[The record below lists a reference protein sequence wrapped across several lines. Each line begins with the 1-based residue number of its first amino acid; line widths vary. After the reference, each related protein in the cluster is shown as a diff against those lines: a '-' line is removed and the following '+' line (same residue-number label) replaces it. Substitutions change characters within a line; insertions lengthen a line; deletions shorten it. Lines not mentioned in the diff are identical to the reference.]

1 MNKINFVI
9 FGKIKE
15 NSLKDLINEYVK
27 RLSKYAQTSLT
38 ILDDEK
44 ISDENNQKMID
55 KALQLEANKALK
67 IIKDNDYLLILDLH
81 GKSFDTIKFTE
92 KFKSILD
99 ENSSIVVLVG
109 SSYGLDDSLRKRANL
124 ALKLSDM
131 TFTHP
136 ITLLLILEQVFR
148 SFKIL
153 NNETYHK

>member
-15 NSLKDLINEYVK
+15 TSLKDLINEYVK

-67 IIKDNDYLLILDLH
+67 IIKDSDYLIILDLH

-92 KFKSILD
+92 KFKGILD
-99 ENSSIVVLVG
+99 ENSSIVILVG

>member
-9 FGKIKE
+9 FGKVKE
-15 NSLKDLINEYVK
+15 TSLKDLINEYVK

-67 IIKDNDYLLILDLH
+67 IIKDSDYLIILDLH
-81 GKSFDTIKFTE
+81 GKNFDTIKFTE

-136 ITLLLILEQVFR
+136 ITLLLTLEQVFR

>member
-15 NSLKDLINEYVK
+15 TSLKDLINEYVK

-67 IIKDNDYLLILDLH
+67 IIKDSDYLIILDLH
-81 GKSFDTIKFTE
+81 GKNFDTIKFTE

>member
-9 FGKIKE
+9 FGKTKE

-67 IIKDNDYLLILDLH
+67 IIKDSDYLIILDLH
-81 GKSFDTIKFTE
+81 GKCFDTIKFTE
-92 KFKSILD
+92 KFKSILN

>member
-15 NSLKDLINEYVK
+15 TSLKDLINEYVK

-81 GKSFDTIKFTE
+81 GKNFDTMKFTE

-99 ENSSIVVLVG
+99 ENSSIVILVG

-136 ITLLLILEQVFR
+136 ITLLLTLEQVFR

>member
-44 ISDENNQKMID
+44 ISDENNRKMID

-67 IIKDNDYLLILDLH
+67 FIKDSDYLIILDLH

-136 ITLLLILEQVFR
+136 ITLLLTLEQVFR

>member
-15 NSLKDLINEYVK
+15 NSLKDLINEYFK

-55 KALQLEANKALK
+55 KALKLEANKALK
-67 IIKDNDYLLILDLH
+67 LIKDNDYLIILDLH

-136 ITLLLILEQVFR
+136 ITLLLTLEQVFR

>member
-55 KALQLEANKALK
+55 KALKLEANKALK
-67 IIKDNDYLLILDLH
+67 IIKDSDYLIILDLH

>member
-15 NSLKDLINEYVK
+15 TSLKDLINEYVK

-38 ILDDEK
+38 ILDDDK

-81 GKSFDTIKFTE
+81 GKSFDTMKFTE

-99 ENSSIVVLVG
+99 ENSSIVILVG

-136 ITLLLILEQVFR
+136 ITLLLTLEQVFR

>member
-15 NSLKDLINEYVK
+15 TSLKDLINEYVK

-38 ILDDEK
+38 FLDDEK

-67 IIKDNDYLLILDLH
+67 IIKDSDYLIILDLH
-81 GKSFDTIKFTE
+81 GKSFNTIKFTE

-109 SSYGLDDSLRKRANL
+109 SSYGLDDSLRKRSNL

>member
-67 IIKDNDYLLILDLH
+67 IIKDNDYLIILDLH

>member
-15 NSLKDLINEYVK
+15 TSLKDLINEYVK

-67 IIKDNDYLLILDLH
+67 IIKDSDYLIILDLH

-136 ITLLLILEQVFR
+136 ITLLLTLEQVFR

>member
-15 NSLKDLINEYVK
+15 TSLKDLINEYVK

-67 IIKDNDYLLILDLH
+67 IIKDSDYLIILDLH

>member
-44 ISDENNQKMID
+44 ISDESNQKMID
-55 KALQLEANKALK
+55 KALKLEANKALK
-67 IIKDNDYLLILDLH
+67 IIKDSDYLIILDLH

-92 KFKSILD
+92 KFKIILD

-136 ITLLLILEQVFR
+136 ITLLLTLEQVFR

>member
-15 NSLKDLINEYVK
+15 TSLKDLINEYVK

-67 IIKDNDYLLILDLH
+67 IIKDSDYLIILDLH

-99 ENSSIVVLVG
+99 ENSSIVFLVG
-109 SSYGLDDSLRKRANL
+109 SSYGLDNSLRKRANL